1 MTNMPSS
8 PGWSISGKHKI
19 NKLNINPGPG

>member
-1 MTNMPSS
+1 MPSS